1 MGDVLRIIDRFK
13 ITGHGVV
20 YTVKISKGANV
31 RMGDLLSDLRGNRF
45 EVSGIE
51 MFRRK
56 IPEGKTFE
64 DMPFGLMLKQIDGV
78 DPFGN
83 ILVKN
88 LKEINFIFCNHPLYQ
103 RKVDEDYEDEYQE
116 AGLHHSCALFS
127 YEDMES
133 GKLSLFGE
141 EISGLTIY
149 RGWMMKPEMYSD
161 FYKLLEQKGIYLIN
175 TPEEYERYHTLP
187 GWHDD
192 FAEETAQSVW
202 ETEGNIENI
211 LLKAKQL
218 NGPYIV
224 KDYVKSRKHEWYDAC
239 FIKNISDIANTTRV
253 IRNFVERQGDSLVG
267 GIVLRKFMDLHQ
279 IGFHERCFIKNISD
293 IANTTRVIR
302 NFVERQGDSLVGGI
316 VLRKFM
322 DLHQIG
328 FHERCGMPISEEYRI
343 FVYAGKI
350 LIMDN
355 YWTEKEDVKLSD
367 VEISWIE
374 CIAKKVRSNFVTID
388 IARKD
393 DGELMIM
400 EFGDGQVSGLQQIE
414 AKDFYQS
421 FEQEERILAKEF
433 FSDGT
438 AILIG
443 DPMPDKSAEQMQ
455 LDIASISSTQ
465 ELVDVYVQVH
475 NKFWY
480 IEDALYDYEEESEE
494 YIRVKE
500 IVEAWGE
507 MMDLLDKKIM
517 VAAKEEGLLAER
529 QPNSGTVKQLESFM
543 KKYGYKDGGGWWIKL
558 E

>member
-1 MGDVLRIIDRFK
+1 MTLGYTDELADIRTYIWKNLAILRKNEEYRNAINSILSEVNYNRLNEEDILYIMGDVLRIVDRFK
-13 ITGHGVV
+13 ITGHGVI

-31 RMGDLLSDLRGNRF
+31 RMGDLLSDLMGNRF

-64 DMPFGLMLKQIDGV
+64 DMPLGLMLKQINGE

-127 YEDMES
+127 YEDMER

-187 GWHDD
+187 GWYDD

-202 ETEGNIENI
+202 ETEGNVENI

-224 KDYVKSRKHEWYDAC
+224 KDYVKSRKHEWHDAC

-267 GIVLRKFMDLHQ
+267 GSVLRKFMDLHQ
-279 IGFHERCFIKNISD
+279 IGFHERS
-293 IANTTRVIR
+293 
-302 NFVERQGDSLVGGI
+302 
-316 VLRKFM
+316 
-322 DLHQIG
+322 
-328 FHERCGMPISEEYRI
+328 GMPISEEYRI

-355 YWTEKEDVKLSD
+355 YWTEKEDVRLSD
-367 VEISWIE
+367 IEISWIE

-414 AKDFYQS
+414 AKYFYQS
-421 FEQEERILAKEF
+421 FEQEE
-433 FSDGT
+433 
-438 AILIG
+438 
-443 DPMPDKSAEQMQ
+443 
-455 LDIASISSTQ
+455 
-465 ELVDVYVQVH
+465 YV
-475 NKFWY
+475 
-480 IEDALYDYEEESEE
+480 
-494 YIRVKE
+494 
-500 IVEAWGE
+500 
-507 MMDLLDKKIM
+507 
-517 VAAKEEGLLAER
+517 
-529 QPNSGTVKQLESFM
+529 
-543 KKYGYKDGGGWWIKL
+543 
-558 E
+558 